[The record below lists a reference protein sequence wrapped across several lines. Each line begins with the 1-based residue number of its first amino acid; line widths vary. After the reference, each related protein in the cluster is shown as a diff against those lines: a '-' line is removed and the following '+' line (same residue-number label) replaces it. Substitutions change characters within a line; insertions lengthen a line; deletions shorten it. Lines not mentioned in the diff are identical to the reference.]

1 MKDIHDIIKHA
12 KFGDDRLRG
21 LGVVVG
27 QISAFPIDFAGRP
40 YNTLTLPCERVMSF
54 TVALIVSSSVQPL
67 PRTVDAGSPGHS
79 TYCYAELAA
88 SFINFIHYCS
98 PPCDAGK
105 K

>member
-1 MKDIHDIIKHA
+1 
-12 KFGDDRLRG
+12 
-21 LGVVVG
+21 
-27 QISAFPIDFAGRP
+27 
-40 YNTLTLPCERVMSF
+40 MSF

-98 PPCDAGK
+98 PPYDAGNK
-105 K
+105 